1 MTIDL
6 KREGDVFVL
15 RFEAPENRF
24 RPSNL
29 AAWHEALDEV
39 EGAGNPAALVTTGTG
54 KFYSNGL
61 DLEWML
67 REASDEERIG
77 YIPAVLALMAR
88 VLTFPTITVAAING
102 HAFGAGAQL
111 SLAHDY
117 RIMRRERGF
126 WCMPEIDMGA
136 PLHPGMTAIIQA
148 RLPHQT
154 AHELIVTGTRYAA
167 EQAQSLKIVD
177 HVAAEADVLPKAIEI
192 AASLAGKANPAMTQ
206 LKAGMY
212 PRTLEA
218 LALGMDAIPPSP
230 VPSGRSTNASAPQSR
245 MGQGP

>member
-1 MTIDL
+1 MIDL

-15 RFEAPENRF
+15 TYDAPENRF
-24 RPSNL
+24 RPERV
-29 AAWHEALDEV
+29 AAWHAALDEV

-61 DLEWML
+61 DLDWL
-67 REASDEERIG
+67 LTEASEEERMA
-77 YIPAVLALMAR
+77 YIPDVLGLMAR

-117 RIMRRERGF
+117 RFMRSERGY
-126 WCMPEIDMGA
+126 WCMPEIDLGA

-154 AHELIVTGTRYAA
+154 AHELIVTGSRYTA
-167 EQAQSLKIVD
+167 ESARQSKIVD
-177 HVAAEADVLPKAIEI
+177 DAIPETELMPRAIEK
-192 AASLAGKANPAMTQ
+192 AASLASKANPVMSQ

-218 LALGMDAIPPSP
+218 LASMMPAVD
-230 VPSGRSTNASAPQSR
+230 SA
-245 MGQGP
+245 